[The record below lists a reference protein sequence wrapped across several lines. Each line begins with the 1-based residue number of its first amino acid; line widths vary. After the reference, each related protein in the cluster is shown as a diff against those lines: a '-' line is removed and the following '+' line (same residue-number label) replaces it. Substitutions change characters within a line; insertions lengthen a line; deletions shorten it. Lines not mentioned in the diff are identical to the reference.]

1 MQGAVCGERGEELK
15 KLKVLQNQKKE
26 VLIPETDERA
36 VSPRRSN
43 YPRKVEVTEFGKQL

>member
-15 KLKVLQNQKKE
+15 KLKVLQNQKSE

-36 VSPRRSN
+36 VSRRRSN